1 MRAKKVTLL
10 SMVMAVLIVRIRSL
24 STNQTK
30 DSSEESS
37 SLIGSD
43 KFKITEAQFIFF
55 VTAGVLAISLV
66 NAVLA
71 TFLCP
76 NWLFGARRNPAS
88 PGFESGHTTAQ
99 REACIGADESKCEHN
114 IGSTTEA
121 VNDVVNN
128 VTI

>member
-55 VTAGVLAISLV
+55 VTAGVLAISLSRDS
-66 NAVLA
+66 NASRMLPIMVFVL
-71 TFLCP
+71 FD
-76 NWLFGARRNPAS
+76 LFPA
-88 PGFESGHTTAQ
+88 HK
-99 REACIGADESKCEHN
+99 R
-114 IGSTTEA
+114 
-121 VNDVVNN
+121 
-128 VTI
+128 

>member
-1 MRAKKVTLL
+1 VTLL

-76 NWLFGARRNPAS
+76 NWLLLAIIVVDIIRPVQSNPRNLA
-88 PGFESGHTTAQ
+88 
-99 REACIGADESKCEHN
+99 
-114 IGSTTEA
+114 
-121 VNDVVNN
+121 
-128 VTI
+128 